1 MRLIDADKVIQGLR
15 RTIDAHQN
23 GDDDELLTN
32 RIFEKFI
39 EWLMRA
45 PTVEAEPIRHGEWIE
60 TDEGDTL
67 CSECGHI
74 TSETIAEYEN
84 DKNGTMMRFVYPYYC
99 LYCGAKMD
107 GKPKR
112 N

>member
-1 MRLIDADKVIQGLR
+1 MRLKDADKVIQGLR

-45 PTVEAEPIRHGEWIE
+45 PAVEAEPIRHAGWIE
-60 TDEGDTL
+60 ERFHLTNPR
-67 CSECGHI
+67 CSWCGSYSLDGKH
-74 TSETIAEYEN
+74 N
-84 DKNGTMMRFVYPYYC
+84 FCPN
-99 LYCGAKMD
+99 CGAKMD
-107 GKPKR
+107 RKENEK
-112 N
+112 